1 MAFIAEYIS
10 KEDLKK
16 YDILS
21 NMNELLMKYNYIY
34 PIQDNDTDWMNW
46 IIDRQRDAWL
56 IHVCL
61 ASMPDPRDGYTG
73 EDIWLFHYKGRDI
86 ELDIRRIY
94 DETTSKYFTENP
106 FKIKYKLQ
114 SVNSDIGDISMD
126 EIYEILNEALSEYGS
141 GGIENREY
149 VPKEHEVVTFLH
161 D

>member
-1 MAFIAEYIS
+1 MAFVAEYIS
-10 KEDLKK
+10 KEDLEK

-21 NMNELLMKYNYIY
+21 NMNELLMKHNYTY

-46 IIDRQRDAWL
+46 VIDRQRDAWL

-61 ASMPDPRDGYTG
+61 ASMPDPRDGFTG
-73 EDIWLFHYKGRDI
+73 EDIWLLHYKGRDI

-94 DETTSKYFTENP
+94 DKTTSKYFTENP
-106 FKIKYKLQ
+106 FKIKYKFQ

-126 EIYEILNEALSEYGS
+126 EIYEILNEALLEYGDD
-141 GGIENREY
+141 GIDGRKFL
-149 VPKEHEVVTFLH
+149 PKEHEIVTFLH

>member
-1 MAFIAEYIS
+1 MAFVAEYIS

-21 NMNELLMKYNYIY
+21 NMNELLMKYNYTY

-46 IIDRQRDAWL
+46 VIDRQRGAWL

-73 EDIWLFHYKGRDI
+73 EDIWLFHYKGKDI

-106 FKIKYKLQ
+106 FKIKYKFQ
-114 SVNSDIGDISMD
+114 SVNSDIGDISIG
-126 EIYEILNEALSEYGS
+126 EIYEILNEALLEYGDD
-141 GGIENREY
+141 GIDGRKFL
-149 VPKEHEVVTFLH
+149 PKDHEVVTFLH

>member
-1 MAFIAEYIS
+1 MAFIAEHIS

-21 NMNELLMKYNYIY
+21 NMNELLMKYNYTY

-46 IIDRQRDAWL
+46 VIDRQRDAWL

-61 ASMPDPRDGYTG
+61 ASMPDPRDGYKG
-73 EDIWLFHYKGRDI
+73 EDIWLLHYKDKNI

-94 DETTSKYFTENP
+94 DETTSKMLVDNP
-106 FKIKYKLQ
+106 FFIKYKLENI
-114 SVNSDIGDISMD
+114 NSSIDGIPLD
-126 EIYEILNEALSEYGS
+126 ELYKILKEALTEYGNR
-141 GGIENREY
+141 GIRGRENL
-149 VPKEHEVVTFLH
+149 PKEHEVVTFLH

>member
-1 MAFIAEYIS
+1 MAFVAEYIS
-10 KEDLKK
+10 KEDLEK

-21 NMNELLMKYNYIY
+21 NMNELLMKHNYIY

-46 IIDRQRDAWL
+46 VIDRQRDAWL

-73 EDIWLFHYKGRDI
+73 EDIWLLHYKGKNI

-106 FKIKYKLQ
+106 FKIKYKFQ
-114 SVNSDIGDISMD
+114 SVNSDIRDISLD
-126 EIYEILNEALSEYGS
+126 EIYEILNEALLEYGDD
-141 GGIENREY
+141 GIDSRKFL
-149 VPKEHEVVTFLH
+149 PKEHEIVTFLH

>member
-1 MAFIAEYIS
+1 MAFVAEYIS

-21 NMNELLMKYNYIY
+21 NMNELLMKHNYTY
-34 PIQDNDTDWMNW
+34 PIQDNDIDWMNW
-46 IIDRQRDAWL
+46 VIDRQRDTWL

-73 EDIWLFHYKGRDI
+73 EDIWLLHYKDTNI

-106 FKIKYKLQ
+106 FKIKYKFQ

-126 EIYEILNEALSEYGS
+126 EIYEILNEALLEYGDD
-141 GGIENREY
+141 GIDGRKFL
-149 VPKEHEVVTFLH
+149 PKEHEVVTFLH

>member
-1 MAFIAEYIS
+1 MAFVAEHIS

-21 NMNELLMKYNYIY
+21 NMNELLMKHNYTY
-34 PIQDNDTDWMNW
+34 PIQDNDPDWMNW
-46 IIDRQRDAWL
+46 VIDKQRDAWL

-73 EDIWLFHYKGRDI
+73 EDIWLLHYKGKNI

-106 FKIKYKLQ
+106 FKIKYKFQ

-126 EIYEILNEALSEYGS
+126 EIYEILNEALLEYGDD
-141 GGIENREY
+141 GIDGRKFL
-149 VPKEHEVVTFLH
+149 PKDHEIVTFLH

>member
-1 MAFIAEYIS
+1 MAFVAEHIS

-21 NMNELLMKYNYIY
+21 NMNELLMKHNYTY

-46 IIDRQRDAWL
+46 VIDRQRDAWL

-73 EDIWLFHYKGRDI
+73 EDIWLLHYKGKNI

-106 FKIKYKLQ
+106 FKIKYKFQ
-114 SVNSDIGDISMD
+114 SVNSDIRDISLD
-126 EIYEILNEALSEYGS
+126 EIYEILNEALLEYGDD
-141 GGIENREY
+141 GIDGRKFL
-149 VPKEHEVVTFLH
+149 PKEHEIVTFLH

>member
-1 MAFIAEYIS
+1 MAFVAEHIS

-21 NMNELLMKYNYIY
+21 NMNELLMKHNYTY

-46 IIDRQRDAWL
+46 VIDRQRDAWL

-61 ASMPDPRDGYTG
+61 ASMPDPRDGFTG
-73 EDIWLFHYKGRDI
+73 EDIWLLHYKGRDI

-94 DETTSKYFTENP
+94 DKTTSKYFTENP
-106 FKIKYKLQ
+106 FKVKYKFQ

-126 EIYEILNEALSEYGS
+126 EIYEILNEALLEYGDD
-141 GGIENREY
+141 GIDGRKFL
-149 VPKEHEVVTFLH
+149 PKEHEVVTFLH

>member
-1 MAFIAEYIS
+1 MAFVAEYIS
-10 KEDLKK
+10 KEDLEK

-21 NMNELLMKYNYIY
+21 NMNELLMKHNYTY

-46 IIDRQRDAWL
+46 VIDRQRDAWL

-73 EDIWLFHYKGRDI
+73 EEIWLLYYKGREI

-106 FKIKYKLQ
+106 FKIKYKFQ
-114 SVNSDIGDISMD
+114 SVNSDIGDISID
-126 EIYEILNEALSEYGS
+126 ELYKILNEALSEYGS

-149 VPKEHEVVTFLH
+149 VPKDHEVVIFLH

>member
-21 NMNELLMKYNYIY
+21 NMNKLLMKHNYTY

-46 IIDRQRDAWL
+46 VIDKQRDAWL

-106 FKIKYKLQ
+106 FKIKYKFQ

-126 EIYEILNEALSEYGS
+126 EIYEILNEALLEYGDD
-141 GGIENREY
+141 GIDGRKFL
-149 VPKEHEVVTFLH
+149 PKDHEVVTFLH